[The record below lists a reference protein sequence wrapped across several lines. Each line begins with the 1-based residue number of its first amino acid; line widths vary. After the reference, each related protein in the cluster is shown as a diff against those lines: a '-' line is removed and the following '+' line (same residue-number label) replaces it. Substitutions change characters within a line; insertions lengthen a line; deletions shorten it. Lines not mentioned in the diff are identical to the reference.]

1 MFPHFQKVV
10 FHHRVKMTNVCPNPP
25 SSWALLFDGP
35 VSFVVIL
42 AGIIG
47 NLYSLKQLFSR
58 SINTSMLVSL
68 TGLAILDIIMLGAG
82 MWHHSWWAT
91 MQYFGFRDEP
101 WDRHMAY
108 TNAVMECGHITS
120 TWMLI
125 EVTAE
130 RFFAVTRPFHFAPVH
145 RKQRRK
151 SYARVVGGLIRIPL
165 MMTLVG
171 CLICIPCTVEYDLAP
186 CVYKGIASEQMLETA
201 LMQNKWYKMLY
212 RTIFL
217 SIVKTFGPFVIITL
231 LTISTLKSMRK
242 SMDSRASI
250 LIAQGQNHLFQA
262 DKDKTKSLQ
271 AISVM
276 LLGKFLFLRCLPTA
290 MATIQM
296 VFQMMIPFSNTPN
309 FLPTY
314 LNHFFLLFNSATN
327 SFVFVVVKSAFET
340 RRLKRIRQRHR
351 QLVAQHAEQVLCI
364 GKALAGDKL
373 LLMSEV
379 EFENQSSEEDTTLEM
394 QPMMPSTSASTS
406 NPV

>member
-1 MFPHFQKVV
+1 
-10 FHHRVKMTNVCPNPP
+10 MTNECPSPP
-25 SSWALLFDGP
+25 TSWALAFDGP
-35 VSFVVIL
+35 ISFVVIVG
-42 AGIIG
+42 GIVG
-47 NLYSLKQLFSR
+47 NVYSLKQLFSR

-68 TGLAILDIIMLGAG
+68 TGLAILDIVMLLAG
-82 MWHHSWWAT
+82 LWHHSLWAT
-91 MQYFGFRDEP
+91 MHYFSIRDEP
-101 WDRHMAY
+101 WDRKMADS
-108 TNAVMECGHITS
+108 NAVMECGHITS

-151 SYARVVGGLIRIPL
+151 SYARVVGGDCPFGWCHIFEKFVGLIRIPL
-165 MMTLVG
+165 IMTIVA
-171 CLICIPCTVEYDLAP
+171 CLICLPCTVEYTLTP
-186 CVYKGIASEQMLETA
+186 CVYKGIESEQMLETP
-201 LMQNKWYKMLY
+201 LMSNMIYKVLY
-212 RTIFL
+212 RTVFL
-217 SIVKTFGPFVIITL
+217 SIVKTFGPFVIITF
-231 LTISTLKSMRK
+231 LTVSTLKSMRQ

-271 AISVM
+271 AISIM

-290 MATIQM
+290 MATIQIL
-296 VFQMMIPFSNTPN
+296 IPFGNSTS
-309 FLPTY
+309 FLPVY
-314 LNHFFLLFNSATN
+314 LSHFFLLFNSATN

-351 QLVAQHAEQVLCI
+351 QLVAQHAEQVLSI

-373 LLMSEV
+373 LLFSDV
-379 EFENQSSEEDTTLEM
+379 EFENQSSEEDTLEM
-394 QPMMPSTSASTS
+394 QPMMPTSSTS